1 MAIKEANKLLI
12 QGGLVIDPA
21 TGRQGQLDI
30 RVENGKIA
38 AIGPNLPVLA
48 NETVVP
54 ASGCIVTPGL
64 IDIHVHFRDP
74 GLTHKEDLTSGSRAA
89 AAGGFTTVVCMAN
102 TKPVLDSPEL
112 VREFYD
118 RAAKEAV
125 INLYTVGSVTYDLA
139 GKELTD
145 FVALKE
151 AGVIGYSDD
160 GNPVENS
167 ALARQALEQAGE
179 LGLPVITHCGQ
190 LDLVADT
197 IVNEGTAAKSLGLK
211 GMPTAAEDIHV
222 ARDILLA
229 ELTGQH
235 VHIQHVSSA
244 TAIAIIRAAKARGI
258 KVTAEAGPHHFTLTD
273 DALVEI
279 GPNAKMNPP
288 LRTPADVAAVRQG
301 LADGTLDAIAT
312 DHAPHTAEEKG
323 VGMLDA
329 PCGIVGLETA
339 LGLVWTELVKPGV
352 LTPMQAIAKLTSI
365 PANIVGLDKGTLTTG
380 ADADITIIDPN
391 AQWEVRP
398 DKFFSKSKNTPFA
411 GRKLTGQVVATI
423 VSGKLVFNNGEIVAK

>member
-1 MAIKEANKLLI
+1 MSI
-12 QGGLVIDPA
+12 
-21 TGRQGQLDI
+21 
-30 RVENGKIA
+30 
-38 AIGPNLPVLA
+38 
-48 NETVVP
+48 
-54 ASGCIVTPGL
+54 S
-64 IDIHVHFRDP
+64 
-74 GLTHKEDLTSGSRAA
+74 
-89 AAGGFTTVVCMAN
+89 N
-102 TKPVLDSPEL
+102 T
-112 VREFYD
+112 F
-118 RAAKEAV
+118 
-125 INLYTVGSVTYDLA
+125 
-139 GKELTD
+139 
-145 FVALKE
+145 
-151 AGVIGYSDD
+151 
-160 GNPVENS
+160 
-167 ALARQALEQAGE
+167 
-179 LGLPVITHCGQ
+179 
-190 LDLVADT
+190 
-197 IVNEGTAAKSLGLK
+197 
-211 GMPTAAEDIHV
+211 
-222 ARDILLA
+222 
-229 ELTGQH
+229 
-235 VHIQHVSSA
+235 SSA

-323 VGMLDA
+323 VGMMDA
-329 PCGIVGLETA
+329 PCGIIGLETA

-423 VSGKLVFNNGEIVAK
+423 VSGKLVFNNSKR